1 MKAVNLKSL
10 ISVYLNGDTDLF
22 NHYVESNGLSPAQ
35 SGLRKA
41 EMDDICSLVNILEAN
56 SADIGD
62 LDNFYVGYSIP
73 QIAKEFDLLRFGI
86 DSVVDIEI
94 KNSASPEKV
103 DRQLRR
109 NAYYLSFLAFPSKH
123 LYSYVCDTATLY
135 RWTGDAIEECGI
147 DHLIKT
153 LKSQGYKEISNIDS
167 LFDPANYLVSPFN
180 STQAF
185 IERRYFLTSHQE
197 NIKTNIEKVIDQ
209 HSVKYLAI
217 TGRPG
222 TGKTLL
228 LYDIVA
234 DLMNKGKKVLVLHC
248 ATLNR
253 GQDTLINEHG
263 WTIKST
269 RYGVSDVPGDYDVIV
284 VDEAQRIYPV
294 QYNKL
299 VSKIESSDAI
309 CIFSYDE
316 TQCLS
321 PDEIKWSQAKNIEAL
336 CDRNIFKLTEK
347 IRTNREVAEFIG
359 HILQLHY
366 RGAITSFPNVSISYC
381 QDAKEAKDI
390 LKMFYFRGWMVP
402 TYTPSKFGSFHYES
416 YHIPGSSAHE
426 VIGQEYDNIV
436 AVIDNSFFYDE
447 NGILTTP
454 PSKDRIYSQIKMFYQ
469 IVTRTRKR
477 LHILVLNN
485 PTLLTHIL
493 SILHPISIEK
503 S

>member
-1 MKAVNLKSL
+1 MKPISLKSL
-10 ISVYLNGDTDLF
+10 ISVYNICNPDLF
-22 NHYVESNGLSPAQ
+22 DHYVASNDISPAQ
-35 SGLRKA
+35 NGLRKA
-41 EMDDICSLVNILEAN
+41 EMDDICSLVKILEDN
-56 SADIGD
+56 SAGVRD

-94 KNSASPEKV
+94 KGSATPEKV
-103 DRQLRR
+103 ERQLRR
-109 NAYYLSFLAFPSKH
+109 NAYYLSFLDFPSKY
-123 LYSYVCDTATLY
+123 LYSYVCDTKNLY
-135 RWTGDAIEECGI
+135 RWTGDTIEPCGI

-153 LKSQGYKEISNIDS
+153 LRSQEYKEIGDIDS

-180 STQAF
+180 STKAF
-185 IERRYFLTSHQE
+185 VERRYFLTNHQE
-197 NIKTNIEKVIDQ
+197 NIKANIEKVIER

-228 LYDIVA
+228 LYDIVT
-234 DLMNKGKKVLVLHC
+234 DLMKRGKKVLVLHC
-248 ATLNR
+248 ATLNS
-253 GQDTLINEHG
+253 GQQTLVNDYG
-263 WTIKST
+263 WTIKPT

-294 QYNKL
+294 QYNSL
-299 VSKIESSDAI
+299 LSKIESSNAI

-321 PDEIKWSQAKNIEAL
+321 QDEIKWSQAKNIEAL
-336 CDRNIFKLTEK
+336 CQPNIFKLTEK

-359 HILQLHY
+359 HILQVRY
-366 RGAITSFPNVSISYC
+366 SGSITTFPHVSVSYC
-381 QDAKEAKDI
+381 NDTQEAIDI
-390 LKMFYFRGWMVP
+390 LRMFNFRGWMVP
-402 TYTPSKFGSFHYES
+402 VYTPSKYGTFHYES
-416 YHIPGSSAHE
+416 YRIPGSSVHE

-436 AVIDNSFFYDE
+436 AVIDDSFFYDE
-447 NGILTTP
+447 NGNLTTP

-485 PTLLTHIL
+485 PTLLSYIL
-493 SILHPISIEK
+493 SILHPLK
-503 S
+503 KV